1 MIKLSQWLIT
11 SALTAALAA
20 CGGGGGGADPA
31 DTTGPVASTAP
42 PVSGAATAVLSPTAQ
57 TASAVVTAARDGA
70 SAVEKVDGF
79 SGLPLGVQVSPATGV
94 VTTETVACS
103 GGGSSTITTDTAAA
117 NAVAAGDTLRMNFSQ
132 CVEPPVT
139 FSGTVLAR
147 ITRYANENSF
157 AFTFEAQNLTMS
169 GAGVDRGPFSFSGQA
184 DYSPAGVSFA
194 YTVDDST
201 VVGAPSVSRDGNT
214 VVVNNATTRNKLG
227 TGNGFVEVSFS
238 GWTFDRRTGR
248 PTAGTARISAAN
260 GDSATI
266 TVSSTGYQVVLVVA
280 GASTS
285 HLVPF

>member
-1 MIKLSQWLIT
+1 MTRFKQWLIT
-11 SALTAALAA
+11 SLFSAALVA
-20 CGGGGGGADPA
+20 CGGGGGGDPA
-31 DTTGPVASTAP
+31 DTTGPAASTAP
-42 PVSGAATAVLSPTAQ
+42 PISGAATAVLSPTAQ

-70 SAVEKVDGF
+70 SAAEKVDGF
-79 SGLPLGVQVSPATGV
+79 SGLPLGVQVAPATGV

-103 GGGSSTITTDTAAA
+103 GGGNSTITTDTAAA
-117 NAVAAGDTLRMNFSQ
+117 NAVAAGDTLRMSFSQ

-169 GAGVDRGPFSFSGQA
+169 GAGLDRGPFSFSGQA

-194 YTVDDST
+194 YMVDDST
-201 VVGAPSVSRDGNT
+201 VVGAPSVARDGNT
-214 VVVNNATTRNKLG
+214 VVVNQATTRSKLG
-227 TGNGFVEVSFS
+227 SGSGFVEVTFS

-248 PTAGTARISAAN
+248 PSAGTARISAAN

-266 TVSSTGYQVVLVVA
+266 TVTGTGYQVVLVVG